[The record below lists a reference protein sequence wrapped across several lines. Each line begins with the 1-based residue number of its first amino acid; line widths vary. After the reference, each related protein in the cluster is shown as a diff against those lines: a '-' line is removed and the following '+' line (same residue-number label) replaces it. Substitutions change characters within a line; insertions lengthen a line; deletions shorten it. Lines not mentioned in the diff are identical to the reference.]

1 MTEEQYKVLKKYE
14 QQLTAAAKNNFL
26 RLTHNEFNELAGV
39 YDGLFRPL
47 RQSQRNCNTCR
58 LNALKSLYNAFIGE
72 KMGREVKAQKEAEE
86 AAKNAENKPQE
97 ETPTEKPVE
106 KPKATN
112 TNTPKATKTNKGTT
126 NKKNAGRPKKIDI
139 EG

>member
-1 MTEEQYKVLKKYE
+1 MTEEQYQILVKYE

-26 RLTHNEFNELAGV
+26 RLSSAEFNELAGV

-58 LNALKSLYNAFIGE
+58 LNALKSLYNAYVGE
-72 KMGREVKAQKEAEE
+72 KAQREVKAQKEVD
-86 AAKNAENKPQE
+86 NKPQE
-97 ETPTEKPVE
+97 EDGLLKPAEKPVE
-106 KPKATN
+106 EPKATKTNAPKATN
-112 TNTPKATKTNKGTT
+112 TNKGTT
-126 NKKNAGRPKKIDI
+126 DKKKAGRPKKIDI